1 MPAPVSEPVKTE
13 RPTWTVIAHLI
24 CVVLDVTV
32 MVLLL
37 KKHSSFYPHKDSSL
51 PLIVFAALAI
61 PVEFALAA
69 ITVLTVIRPQMRIV
83 RKSPIVLVNLVM
95 FVIHLV
101 MPIVIITTWEGYY
114 DIRVYSQYS
123 GEPKYEKCAKKDI
136 YTDDYHV
143 IDKWCQGYRGTPVS
157 FAHGDV
163 HTSCI
168 LFWVIAAFH
177 LGLAAIITGKNRRIT
192 SAKRELQKEAREIEL
207 QDKRRPK
214 PEGPPRIETV
224 GDRTVIER
232 D

>member
-1 MPAPVSEPVKTE
+1 
-13 RPTWTVIAHLI
+13 
-24 CVVLDVTV
+24 
-32 MVLLL
+32 
-37 KKHSSFYPHKDSSL
+37 
-51 PLIVFAALAI
+51 
-61 PVEFALAA
+61 
-69 ITVLTVIRPQMRIV
+69 MRIV

-101 MPIVIITTWEGYY
+101 MPIVIITTWKGYY

-168 LFWVIAAFH
+168 LFWVIAYVPRPLFWWPLRSPLCFFLSPFQVHVTAALNPAIAG
-177 LGLAAIITGKNRRIT
+177 LGVYSFL
-192 SAKRELQKEAREIEL
+192 SFC
-207 QDKRRPK
+207 
-214 PEGPPRIETV
+214 
-224 GDRTVIER
+224 
-232 D
+232 